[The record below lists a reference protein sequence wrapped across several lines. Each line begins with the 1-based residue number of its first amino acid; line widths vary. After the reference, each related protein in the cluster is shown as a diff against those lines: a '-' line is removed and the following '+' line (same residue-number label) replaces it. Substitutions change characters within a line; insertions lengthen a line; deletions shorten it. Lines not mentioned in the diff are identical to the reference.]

1 MCIRDS
7 GVEAALSRIKAA
19 TTVIGIDSDCLFP
32 ARCMKEWASLIPGAD
47 FRVITS
53 VFGHDGF
60 LLESGQIVAILSE
73 ML

>member
-1 MCIRDS
+1 M
-7 GVEAALSRIKAA
+7 
-19 TTVIGIDSDCLFP
+19 IGIDSDCLFP